1 MRSRGRVR
9 EVHEMCKRSAGM
21 LLAEGVT
28 EGCLEGESREREGI
42 EAGVPP

>member
-9 EVHEMCKRSAGM
+9 EVHEMCKQGAGV

-28 EGCLEGESREREGI
+28 KGHSEGRNREGEGVKV
-42 EAGVPP
+42 GVPP